1 MSVHLTTTELQA
13 PAFASRLPLLDGS
26 GPPLRQ
32 SWACRR
38 YQTKNVSPNR
48 TQKYGYTFYLI
59 YTYLWTYLKVYDVNI
74 NIYVYYL
81 CWLCWLH
88 LLIET
93 VLSFCS
99 APCKTT
105 GVFWH
110 MTRYTYIH
118 VHAYILYIY
127 IHMHLYIYI
136 FIYIIFI
143 YIHSCINISIHV
155 CVNVYTSRFITV
167 QSLFLPSLYCQAAVS
182 PQTFSLLLPE
192 SPPHDVLAPQ
202 HERPVGPCRDGQ
214 DLPLL
219 LGVLVKRHF

>member
-1 MSVHLTTTELQA
+1 MVIDGTYNMSVHLTTTELQA

-48 TQKYGYTFYLI
+48 TQKYGYTFKYVHI
-59 YTYLWTYLKVYDVNI
+59 YGHTSKYKKYKYK
-74 NIYVYYL
+74 YVYISFFYHS

-118 VHAYILYIY
+118 VHAYIYYIYRHALYIY
-127 IHMHLYIYI
+127 LYTLYLYTYIVVSIYQSMSVWM
-136 FIYIIFI
+136 YILAI
-143 YIHSCINISIHV
+143 
-155 CVNVYTSRFITV
+155 
-167 QSLFLPSLYCQAAVS
+167 
-182 PQTFSLLLPE
+182 SLLFRVCFFPVFIAKQLF
-192 SPPHDVLAPQ
+192 PH
-202 HERPVGPCRDGQ
+202 RPFRFFYLNLRLTMCLRCSMSGQ
-214 DLPLL
+214 
-219 LGVLVKRHF
+219 